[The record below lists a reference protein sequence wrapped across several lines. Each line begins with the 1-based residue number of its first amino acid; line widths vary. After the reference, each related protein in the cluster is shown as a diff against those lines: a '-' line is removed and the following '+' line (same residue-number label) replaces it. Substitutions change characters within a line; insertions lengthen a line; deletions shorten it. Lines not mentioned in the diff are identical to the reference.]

1 MLYRAARHLRPP
13 FSTTAVTAAPR
24 SPCSSIHVAHAGTVH
39 LKLADWTA
47 AAHDFESAIG
57 INSELPVY
65 HYAFSVALERISRRD
80 EAYAPPP
87 PRSTSIQ
94 HVVNLLVRYAS
105 LRKALELAPDFIPA
119 LHELSALQFA
129 DNKFSECEATASNL
143 LALRPSEGGFPV
155 IFPNRVTMLQPLF
168 PEHLAW
174 LLLPRD
180 YADSFTL
187 RGQARIAMKTYNAPQ
202 YPPFFCALHSD
213 STAVMMA
220 QYRISASRSLQASK
234 TPKST
239 TCARFA
245 TDASRSLLP
254 QHVAHSFKS

>member
-1 MLYRAARHLRPP
+1 MRCRAARHLRPP

-87 PRSTSIQ
+87 LCSTSIQ
-94 HVVNLLVRYAS
+94 DVVHLLARYAS

-129 DNKFSECEATASNL
+129 DNKFSECEATACNL

-168 PEHLAW
+168 PDHLAW

-187 RGQARIAMKTYNAPQ
+187 RGQARIAMKTY
-202 YPPFFCALHSD
+202 
-213 STAVMMA
+213 
-220 QYRISASRSLQASK
+220 K
-234 TPKST
+234 TP
-239 TCARFA
+239 
-245 TDASRSLLP
+245 
-254 QHVAHSFKS
+254 